1 MVESK
6 RPIKVATTIRVHL
19 GRRVAEA
26 LALALKPDDVS
37 APRGFKLVNR
47 AEGDYLVYEIT
58 CSACSA
64 EDLLTLAS
72 IVSEL
77 LLMMYSIPK
86 ALG

>member
-1 MVESK
+1 MGGGIRVG
-6 RPIKVATTIRVHL
+6 IAVTIRVHL

-26 LALALKPDDVS
+26 LSVALRPDDVS
-37 APRGFKLVNR
+37 APRGFRLVNR
-47 AEGDYLVYEIT
+47 VEGDYLVYEVTCPT
-58 CSACSA
+58 CST

-77 LLMMYSIPK
+77 LLLMYSIPR